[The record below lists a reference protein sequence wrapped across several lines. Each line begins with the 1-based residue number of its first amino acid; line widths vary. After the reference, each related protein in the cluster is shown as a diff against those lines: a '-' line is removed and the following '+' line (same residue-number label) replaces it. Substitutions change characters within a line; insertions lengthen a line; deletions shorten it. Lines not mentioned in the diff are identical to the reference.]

1 MSGGLC
7 VLCGEILS
15 FDVYTGM
22 QKPTPSSGLVLGRK
36 RARNAIVSWR
46 LRMDYL
52 LTDEQK
58 MAKDMAAKFAD
69 NELKPIADRLD
80 REHTHSPEVLK
91 AMGEMGIMGVAVP
104 VEYGGGGMD
113 YVSYA
118 LIVTQIS
125 RGCGGTG
132 TIVAAHN
139 SLYCYPLLK
148 FGTEE
153 QKQKYLVPAASGES
167 VGCYALTEA
176 DAGSDP
182 ASMRTTARLDG
193 DHWVING
200 EKKFITSGNIADYC
214 VFAASTDRSKGYKG
228 ISQFVCDVRE
238 TPGFKVGRVE
248 EKLGINASGTAE
260 LIFED
265 ARIPKENILGE
276 PGAGLRQMLET
287 LDSGRISI
295 ASQALGIGRA
305 VLEEALDYAKVRTQF
320 GKPIAEFQAI
330 QWKLAEMATQLEAAE
345 LLIWRAAWLEDHGM
359 PFEKEAAMA
368 KMYAS
373 DAAMSAAIEGVQI
386 LGGYGY
392 CKDYPMERHMRDAK
406 ITQIYEG
413 TNEIQRLV
421 IARNLLGKR
430 K

>member
-1 MSGGLC
+1 
-7 VLCGEILS
+7 
-15 FDVYTGM
+15 
-22 QKPTPSSGLVLGRK
+22 
-36 RARNAIVSWR
+36 
-46 LRMDYL
+46 MDYL
-52 LTDEQK
+52 LTEEQK
-58 MAKDMAAKFAD
+58 MARDMARKFAD
-69 NELKPIADRLD
+69 TELKPIADRLD
-80 REHTHSPEVLK
+80 REHTHSPEALRK
-91 AMGEMGIMGVAVP
+91 LAEMGVMGVAVP

-118 LIVTQIS
+118 MIVSEIS
-125 RGCGGTG
+125 RGCAGTG

-139 SLYCYPLLK
+139 SLYCFPVLK

-153 QKQKYLVPAASGES
+153 QKRKFLVPTASGES

-176 DAGSDP
+176 NAGSDP
-182 ASMRTTARLDG
+182 AAIRTTARLNG
-193 DHWVING
+193 DSWVING
-200 EKKFITSGNIADYC
+200 EKKFISNGDIADYC
-214 VFAASTDRSKGYKG
+214 VFAATTDRSKGYKG
-228 ISQFVCDVRE
+228 ITQFVCDVRE
-238 TPGFKVGRVE
+238 TPGFRVARVE
-248 EKLGINASGTAE
+248 EKMGINASGTAE

-265 ARIPKENILGE
+265 ARVPKENILGE

-295 ASQALGIGRA
+295 AAQALGIGRA
-305 VLEEALDYAKVRTQF
+305 VLEESLEYSKTREQF
-320 GKPIAEFQAI
+320 GKPISEFQAI
-330 QWKLAEMATQLEAAE
+330 QWKLADMATQLDAAE
-345 LLIWRAAWLEDHGM
+345 LLIWRAAFLEDRGL
-359 PFEKEAAMA
+359 PFEREAAMA

-373 DAAMSAAIEGVQI
+373 DAAMHAGVEGVQI